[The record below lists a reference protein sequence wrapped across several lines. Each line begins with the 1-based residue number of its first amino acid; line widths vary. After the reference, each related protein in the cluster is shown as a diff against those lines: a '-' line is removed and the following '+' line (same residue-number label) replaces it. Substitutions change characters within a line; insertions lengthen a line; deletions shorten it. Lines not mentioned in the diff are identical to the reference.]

1 MLSLLL
7 VAQLTASV
15 PAERYASPALREF
28 VTRAAAANR
37 APPSSLQGY
46 AARLSSEIALVAS
59 DSIGREQAL
68 QIEQLALGATWSR
81 RGRYDLHVLGYRSQS
96 VGAPFSAL
104 SFVRSWTVPTLYGDR
119 LDLGFEPTGRR
130 RGARGRDSIH
140 AVHPLA
146 SDRDGYYRYTGGDT
160 VAVLRTVSGD
170 VHIIRVHVEPTIDSS
185 ARVAAFEGDL
195 DFDAGRAALVR
206 MRGRFVVARPSRSRA
221 AALLGTLSGVVAVAY
236 AELVNALYEGEYWLP
251 AYQRTELQAAFAA
264 FGDSRSVFRIVTTF
278 GDFTFD
284 RTDSLAIASGVG
296 DSVAAPR
303 LERAL
308 TFAPAESLSRFSE
321 WTMDFGAATAAVSV
335 SDFADLEPASWRA
348 TGDPSLR
355 FYPRALDEVARFN
368 RVEGLYTGAA
378 ASLRLRDAFPGLSLR
393 AFGGW
398 AWSERDARG
407 GAAATLDRDG
417 RRLTVRA
424 ERALVSTN
432 DFVLPFEGGSSISA
446 LLFSVDDRDFVD
458 RRSVGAA
465 FTQPLGSI
473 ERGLVT
479 LEASVARDRSE
490 RRRLTTGPF
499 GGSRAFR
506 ENRVSAD
513 GDYALAALALELNP
527 DVSGDFL
534 HPGVGLRL
542 RQEWAAGDLRWART
556 ELSLSA
562 RAYWRSLLFAA
573 HGDGGLLFG
582 ASAPPQKLFEIGSTE
597 GLPGYHYKEFGGDRA
612 VVLRAMTGYSLPI
625 LRKPFRLWRDYV
637 LPGLAPG
644 FAVGVNGGWAEAST
658 AAARQALAA
667 FALADP
673 TEPPPGPT
681 DRIRATVDLRA
692 TLLGGGV
699 SFGVARPVDHAAPW
713 RFVFAVGQTF

>member
-1 MLSLLL
+1 MLTLLL
-7 VAQLTASV
+7 YAQLAASAS
-15 PAERYASPALREF
+15 PERYASSALREF
-28 VTRAAAANR
+28 VARAAVENH

-46 AARLSSEIALVAS
+46 EARLASEIALVAS

-68 QIEQLALGATWSR
+68 QIEQLALGAKWSR

-96 VGAPFSAL
+96 VGAPFSAH

-130 RGARGRDSIH
+130 RAARGRDSIH

-170 VHIIRVHVEPTIDSS
+170 VHIIRVHVTPTIDSS

-206 MRGRFVVARPSRSRA
+206 MRGRFVVARPARSRA
-221 AALLGTLSGVVAVAY
+221 AAFLGTLSGVAAVAY

-278 GDFTFD
+278 GGYTFD
-284 RTDSLAIASGVG
+284 RA
-296 DSVAAPR
+296 DSVAIAAGASEAAPR
-303 LERAL
+303 PERAL

-321 WTMDFGAATAAVSV
+321 WSVDFGAATAAVSA

-355 FYPRALDEVARFN
+355 FYPRALDEVARFD
-368 RVEGLYTGAA
+368 RVEGLYTGVA

-398 AWSERDARG
+398 AWSERTARG
-407 GAAATLDRDG
+407 GAAATLDRGG
-417 RRLTVRA
+417 RRLAVRA

-479 LEASVARDRSE
+479 LEASVARDRAE

-506 ENRVSAD
+506 ENRASAD

-562 RAYWRSLLFAA
+562 RAYWRSFLFAA

-612 VVLRAMTGYSLPI
+612 ILLRAMTGYSLPI

-644 FAVGVNGGWAEAST
+644 IAAGVNGGWAEAST
-658 AAARQALAA
+658 DAARQALAA
-667 FALADP
+667 FASADP

-681 DRIRATVDLRA
+681 HRIRATVDLRA

-699 SFGVARPVDHAAPW
+699 SFGVARPVDHAARW